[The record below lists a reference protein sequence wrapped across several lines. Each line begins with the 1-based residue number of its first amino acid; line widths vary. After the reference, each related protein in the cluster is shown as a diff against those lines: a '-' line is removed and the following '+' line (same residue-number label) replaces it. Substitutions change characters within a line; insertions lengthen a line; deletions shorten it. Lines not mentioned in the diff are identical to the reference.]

1 MNDVAN
7 ERRDETPHIASLA
20 LRSAR
25 RFVALARTHSLCLRR
40 ARRGALYHLG
50 SRGDFAVFRETVRL
64 SPTHDRPVVLVVGFR
79 LRWIDSFA
87 TAHWLFQRCCILTT
101 PFWSGF
107 TGFRVKLWMVD
118 PVTRNYLGIYEW
130 DGRASAQ
137 KYVDALV
144 RVLKPL
150 SVPGSVWY
158 ELIDEQFAAYLSDH
172 RSCNGRR

>member
-1 MNDVAN
+1 
-7 ERRDETPHIASLA
+7 
-20 LRSAR
+20 
-25 RFVALARTHSLCLRR
+25 
-40 ARRGALYHLG
+40 
-50 SRGDFAVFRETVRL
+50 
-64 SPTHDRPVVLVVGFR
+64 
-79 LRWIDSFA
+79 
-87 TAHWLFQRCCILTT
+87 
-101 PFWSGF
+101 
-107 TGFRVKLWMVD
+107 MVD